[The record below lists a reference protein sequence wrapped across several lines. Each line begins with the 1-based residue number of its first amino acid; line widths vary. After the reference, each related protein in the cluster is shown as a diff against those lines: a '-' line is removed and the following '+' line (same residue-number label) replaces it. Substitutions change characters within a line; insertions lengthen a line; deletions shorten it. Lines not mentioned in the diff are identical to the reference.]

1 MTRFTRLPWAREVD
15 RRGRM
20 TNPETSEIMRPIR
33 EVCKRLHL
41 PCERNATGKARSLGG
56 PSIIHLH
63 STGYWDLE
71 VYVPGAGCSI
81 MVECKMPGKGLSPEQ
96 AAWAKV
102 YRRCGKEMIVAE
114 SVHQFLEELQGIRT
128 RRSR

>member
-1 MTRFTRLPWAREVD
+1 
-15 RRGRM
+15 M
-20 TNPETSEIMRPIR
+20 TNPETEIIMRPIR

-41 PCERNATGKARSLGG
+41 PCERNATGMARGMGS
-56 PSIIHLH
+56 SSVIHLH

-71 VYVPGAGCSI
+71 VYVPNAGFSI
-81 MVECKMPGKGLSPEQ
+81 MVECKMPGAGLSDAQ

-102 YRRCGKEMIVAE
+102 YRECGKEMIVAE
-114 SVHQFLEELQGIRT
+114 SVHQFLRELHKIRT